1 MKKRSGGPPRR
12 SSSKTDLSRRSLV
25 SLLGLGTVT
34 VFGINSY
41 SFTTGTVER
50 QNSVGISNDQNAL
63 IGLTI
68 STSVTRGDSNQTLY
82 TITNNTQEPLS
93 ISTQINSPADTV
105 ATFSSTNTTSNSF
118 NIASSE
124 TQTIQINVQ
133 ADSQSV
139 SSIPFSISVES
150 TNSSFSATVSRDQT
164 QLTGS
169 GNRPP
174 ADDVYSIESRGNRE
188 VLFQILQGGN
198 PQWSYGDGTTTNAYY
213 QVYQYDSTGTYTVS
227 LTVTIDGTQ
236 YTYTEEVEINEF
248 ASGPKPPV
256 EDVILISNPNY
267 TGPNT
272 RIIQVGRGYDPQWT
286 FGDGGSSTNF
296 YNNYTYDSPGTYTVT
311 LEITIDGSRYQYQ
324 TTVTI

>member
-1 MKKRSGGPPRR
+1 
-12 SSSKTDLSRRSLV
+12 V

-50 QNSVGISNDQNAL
+50 QNSIGISNDQNAL

-68 STSVTRGDSNQTLY
+68 STSVARGDSNQTLF
-82 TITNNTQEPLS
+82 TITNNTQETLS
-93 ISTQINSPADTV
+93 ISTQITSPADTV

-118 NIASSE
+118 NIASNA
-124 TQTIQINVQ
+124 TQTIQIDVQ
-133 ADSQSV
+133 ANSQSV
-139 SSIPFSISVES
+139 SSIPFSISAES

-174 ADDVYSIESRGNRE
+174 ASDVYSIDSRGNRE
-188 VLFQILQGGN
+188 VLFEILQGGN
-198 PQWSYGDGTTTNAYY
+198 PQWNYGDGTTTTAYY
-213 QVYQYDSTGTYTVS
+213 QVYQYDSAGSYTVS

-236 YTYTEEVEINEF
+236 YNYTEDVTVEEF

-256 EDVILISNPNY
+256 EDVIQISNPNW
-267 TGPNT
+267 TGQNT
-272 RIIQVGRGYDPQWT
+272 RIIQVGQGYNPNWD
-286 FGDGGSSTNF
+286 FGDGTTSTSY
-296 YNNYTYDSPGTYTVT
+296 YNNYTYSSSGTYTLT
-311 LEITIDGSRYQYQ
+311 LNITISGSRYQYQ